1 MMKRVFGIFFSTLS
15 MYLVTHLIVFLLLPF
30 GLVLAI
36 FNQNKALRWLK
47 PKFVDILFL
56 IVGKRIQITGEENLD
71 VGTGYL
77 IISNYPTFYTM
88 FVLMKIFPDAFIVA
102 KAFISK
108 IPILGH
114 FMKQIGTVFVDPKK
128 GRSTESIGEAL
139 RKGSKAMS
147 ILILPEGERSPDGSI
162 QRFRRGF
169 VYILRNSTLDLLPV
183 TLNGFYILK
192 PMKRFYMNP
201 FTNLEVRIHKPIP
214 RMIIDQKADGEL
226 IEMAGSTIRG
236 SYHP

>member
-1 MMKRVFGIFFSTLS
+1 

-36 FNQNKALRWLK
+36 LNQEKALRWLK
-47 PKFVDILFL
+47 PRFVDLLFL
-56 IVGKRIQITGEENLD
+56 IVGKRIQIIGEENLEVD
-71 VGTGYL
+71 TGYL

-88 FVLMKIFPDAFIVA
+88 FVLMKIFPDAFVVA

-114 FMKQIGTVFVDPKK
+114 FMKQIGTVFVDPQK
-128 GRSTESIGEAL
+128 GKSTEVIGEAL
-139 RKGSKAMS
+139 GKGSKAMS
-147 ILILPEGERSPDGSI
+147 IMILPEGERSPDGNI

-169 VYILRNSTLDLLPV
+169 VYILRNSALDLLPV
-183 TLNGFYILK
+183 TLNGFFTLK
-192 PMKRFYMNP
+192 PVKRLYMNP
-201 FTNLEVRIHKPIP
+201 FTNLEVKVHKPIP
-214 RMIIDQKADGEL
+214 RTVIDQKTDGEL
-226 IEMAGSTIRG
+226 IEMAESTIRG